1 MVQAR
6 RSPYNPRYVKD
17 PEPIARACEHPECD
31 LPATHRAPRSPR
43 ELNSY
48 RWFCLDHVRAY
59 NQAWN
64 YYAGMTPGEIEAHI
78 RFDTIWQRPT
88 WRFGTNV
95 GGFRP
100 SLAEEFARAYEELT
114 GDKQYRFRGEEDA
127 KERFAEPQ
135 GEEARA
141 MATLELEPP
150 LTKASLKARYKA
162 LVKRYHP
169 DANGGDKASEDML
182 KAINQAYATLKN
194 AVRA

>member
-6 RSPYNPRYVKD
+6 RSPYNPRYVKE
-17 PEPIARACEHPECD
+17 PESITRPCEHPDCD

-64 YYAGMTPGEIEAHI
+64 YYAGMTPGEIEAQI
-78 RFDTIWQRPT
+78 RNDTIWQRPT
-88 WRFGTNV
+88 WPFGTNISAY
-95 GGFRP
+95 RRR
-100 SLAEEFARAYEELT
+100 AERFEQAYEAFT
-114 GDKQYRFRGEEDA
+114 GEKQEGPRQEHEGGRHEYAAPSDPE
-127 KERFAEPQ
+127 AE
-135 GEEARA
+135 A

-150 LTKASLKARYKA
+150 LTAAALKARYKA

>member
-6 RSPYNPRYVKD
+6 RSPYNPRYVRD
-17 PEPIARACEHPECD
+17 PEPIARPCEHPDCGR
-31 LPATHRAPRSPR
+31 PATHRAPRSPR

-95 GGFRP
+95 GGVRP
-100 SLAEEFARAYEELT
+100 SMAEEFARAYEELT
-114 GDKQYRFRGEEDA
+114 GEREHRFRSEEQA
-127 KERFAEPQ
+127 YENFAEPQ

-150 LTKASLKARYKA
+150 LTEASLKARYKA

-194 AVRA
+194 TVRA